1 MTWYTNCTKF
11 AVYIPAEFIL
21 AVTAL
26 QTISIAE
33 NRNSNLAIFVL
44 LTINPV
50 STLHKETLCFLYSL
64 VLTIRYAS
72 VVNVVVFLSSACFP
86 WIIRIIHDV
95 FTIDRISCI
104 WPDL

>member
-11 AVYIPAEFIL
+11 AMYIPAEFIV

-33 NRNSNLAIFVL
+33 NRNNNLAIFVL

-50 STLHKETLCFLYSL
+50 SALHKETLCFLYSL

-72 VVNVVVFLSSACFP
+72 VVNVVVFSFIGMFP
-86 WIIRIIHDV
+86 LDNTHY
-95 FTIDRISCI
+95 
-104 WPDL
+104 P